1 MVVRLFAV
9 LFVLLCALPAQAGTI
24 AVIDFQ
30 RAVVETDEGKSA
42 QTRIDTM
49 YESRRGEIER
59 MRSELEREAQEF
71 QSQAMIL
78 ADSARAER
86 EQALIAKNQRFQQT
100 AMQYETELARGDWR
114 QGRHRLQMIVNWSA
128 EGKHYKGGD
137 ENLNVRLSQA
147 RVEISNLAGQ
157 LLDTLAVYDTRNKTA
172 EWIADL
178 KAGKSWFDL

>member
-1 MVVRLFAV
+1 MVVRLFVV
-9 LFVLLCALPAQAGTI
+9 LFALLCALPAQAGTI

-100 AMQYETELARGDWR
+100 AMQYETELQQTYGML
-114 QGRHRLQMIVNWSA
+114 LQELDQKMRSLAITIA
-128 EGKHYKGGD
+128 KEKGYDMVLDMGAVVYVGSGAVDMTD
-137 ENLNVRLSQA
+137 ELVQKYNAIHKQ
-147 RVEISNLAGQ
+147 
-157 LLDTLAVYDTRNKTA
+157 
-172 EWIADL
+172 
-178 KAGKSWFDL
+178 